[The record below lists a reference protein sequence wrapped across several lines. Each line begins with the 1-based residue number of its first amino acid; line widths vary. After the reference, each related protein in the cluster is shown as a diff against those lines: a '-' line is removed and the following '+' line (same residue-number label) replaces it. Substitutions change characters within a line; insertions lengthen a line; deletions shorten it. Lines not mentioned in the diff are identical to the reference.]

1 MQERLFFDDV
11 NDALR
16 DVVQALGGAK
26 RVGPVLWP
34 EKTVD
39 QAGHLLMACLNVER
53 KERLTPEQ
61 VFLLL
66 KMARQANFHAA
77 KFWMDAELGYEQG
90 KPVNPQDKQA
100 ELQRDFIASVQ
111 LSRQLADRLEKLTQ
125 APLKAV
131 G

>member
-16 DVVQALGGAK
+16 EVVQALGGAK
-26 RVGPVLWP
+26 RVGQTLWP

-39 QAGHLLMACLNVER
+39 QAQHLLQACLNVER

-90 KPVNPQDKQA
+90 KPLNPQDEQA
-100 ELQRDFIASVQ
+100 KLQEDFIAAVRE
-111 LSRQLADRLEKLTQ
+111 SRRLADRLEKLTQ
-125 APLKAV
+125 PQLQAV
-131 G
+131 R